1 VASQRRAG
9 ELLYRTI
16 ANQLQDRINAGE
28 WPPGKRMPTESALAT
43 IAAPAVI
50 AFLLIEKHLT
60 DTMAMSG
67 IKG

>member
-16 ANQLQDRINAGE
+16 ANQLQDRINDGE
-28 WPPGKRMPTESALAT
+28 WPLLMSAAT
-43 IAAPAVI
+43 LIAAPAVI